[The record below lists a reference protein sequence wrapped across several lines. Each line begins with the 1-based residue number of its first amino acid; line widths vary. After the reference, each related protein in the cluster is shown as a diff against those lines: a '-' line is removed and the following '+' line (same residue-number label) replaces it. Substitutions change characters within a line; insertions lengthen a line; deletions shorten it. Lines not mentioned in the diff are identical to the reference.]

1 VDHRYTQILIPKRE
15 GGWRPRNI
23 WSRELLLQRCYFA
36 EMDGGA
42 GVVYGYC
49 CQRVEEPKKYADSM
63 HCSGRTYGRTVCI
76 RAEWKN
82 EQEAHSSGAVL
93 AEYNE
98 ADHAGSRMDRRR
110 QGKTRMEEPAAGA
123 GRACARL
130 PLLGL
135 TTVGS
140 RTWTCCCC
148 RRWQGCI
155 GSAAWRRW

>member
-1 VDHRYTQILIPKRE
+1 MLIASTVLV
-15 GGWRPRNI
+15 GH
-23 WSRELLLQRCYFA
+23 
-36 EMDGGA
+36 M
-42 GVVYGYC
+42 
-49 CQRVEEPKKYADSM
+49 VEQYAYAR
-63 HCSGRTYGRTVCI
+63 SG
-76 RAEWKN
+76 KN
-82 EQEAHSSGAVL
+82 EQEAHGSGAVL
-93 AEYNE
+93 AEYDE

-110 QGKTRMEEPAAGA
+110 QGKTRMEEPAVGA